1 MADAPLVAPSGVT
14 ATWTKVD
21 HNGIG
26 TAQVRWINTQ
36 GGANLSYGRLD
47 VYVRSRATPSL
58 VYLISTLGPTVTS
71 ATISARN
78 GWTAK
83 VAQDWDVQVRAS
95 VSGKVAESSWARLD
109 KLVIPTPRI
118 TSVQRISAD
127 RAMVYVDPAP
137 TGAQAPTALQV
148 SRTAAGQSAGAS
160 TQVNQAPMPTTS
172 VSLPL
177 PSATAAYDARVQ
189 WVGNAGASGWSS
201 PTRVPAWYESI
212 SAPYNLSA
220 TRQSSDPSKVYLTWQ
235 HAGSGGS
242 AASSFIIER
251 SPDGQVWSRVATTTS
266 RNYTTTLPLTNTSR
280 YRVIAV
286 NGAGAQSSP
295 SSAVTVSTHWSKVPP
310 ASDLTASRT
319 ASGQI
324 RLGWTVVGE
333 TTTNPV
339 RTIYVQRAPLLSGD
353 YVTIDTLSGSARQWV
368 DGSTSVT
375 SEYRY
380 RVQTSGD
387 LGDATSAPT
396 ITVTSGQSQPDA
408 PTGVS
413 VARDASNPDTLRVS
427 FTARS
432 SEQKP
437 TLQVRL
443 KARDA
448 NGRIINAS
456 SLVSAASAGGLLV
469 HAAGPNQIYSYA
481 VEAHNAAGV
490 SLSEWT
496 APMATTPRGA
506 SSLTPTRVGANI
518 QLAWTVAG
526 STIAT
531 GWQIE
536 RSSDGGDNWYPIP
549 SPTSDGSARSA
560 VHQNASYG
568 LEHTYRIK
576 PLRQDAPE
584 GAWLRA
590 GASTA
595 AGAAPLTPT
604 ATESGWGPVDVPPTL
619 AWVHRPVDG
628 TPQAEARI
636 EWTHT
641 RAGVTQAGETTTVSG
656 DVSQWTAPV
665 TAVVGDHLRWRVATR
680 GTGSGSWSPTSAW
693 RTRQFA
699 ARPVVV
705 LSVPET
711 VRSQSLHGSITPP
724 ESWVGATVTLRDA
737 NGTPVA
743 TRQLSPSTGTEFSF
757 PVTDRRTYTVE
768 AILTDGRLESTPQ
781 TATVRVAWARPAAP
795 SLTATPIGLTVRLD
809 VTVPYGQ
816 RAVALAYR
824 PEIGTD
830 WHASD
835 LTAGRLQVD
844 GVWRDAWQIED
855 DLTVSPFLPPGG
867 FPSAPGLDQA
877 VSWVQIMAYS
887 DRQVQAGGVTIFLP
901 AGVPVWLPIAG
912 ATQFVGTSGAWLLDA
927 ATILSD
933 EPAPQLMTPAIPGLA
948 IPGLT
953 IPGRLTQPPPLL
965 MFDEHSDAEGV
976 WHGLLPSGIAYRAV
990 EATSS
995 DEETPWLPS
1004 VTVRVE
1010 LIRVTD
1016 GIEHSLGD
1024 MADNVGF
1031 DMWPR
1036 FCAPERYIARAWS
1049 GIGAYSDSEVAEAT
1063 VQHRD
1068 ILVNYG
1074 PGLALSVSA
1083 GPRGLTTDGGI
1094 VEKVIHSYVGR
1105 DYPTAY
1111 EGRTQTPHVASVQA
1125 DLWIDHSP
1133 LSEWRAA
1140 HNAPGPA
1147 LFRDPSGMVIHG
1159 ILTVGQRNHEHYMD
1173 RAVAFA
1179 MTETEPRP

>member
-1 MADAPLVAPSGVT
+1 MADAPLVAPSGVS
-14 ATWTKVD
+14 ATWTTVD
-21 HNGIG
+21 HTGVG

-36 GGANLSYGRLD
+36 GGANLSYARLD
-47 VYVRSRATPSL
+47 VYVRSRSTPSL

-109 KLVIPTPRI
+109 KLVIPVPRI
-118 TSVQRISAD
+118 TSVQRTSAD
-127 RAMVYVDPAP
+127 RATVYVDPAP
-137 TGAQAPTALQV
+137 TGATAPTALQV
-148 SRTAAGQSAGAS
+148 SRTASGQTAGAS
-160 TQVNQAPMPTTS
+160 TQVNQAPMPTSS

-189 WVGNAGASGWSS
+189 WAGNAGVSGWSS
-201 PTRVPAWYESI
+201 PTRVPAWYGSI
-212 SAPYNLSA
+212 SAPYNVSA
-220 TRQSSDPSKVYLTWQ
+220 TRQSGDPSKVTISWS
-235 HAGSGGS
+235 HSGTGGS
-242 AASSFIIER
+242 AAASFIIER
-251 SPDGQVWSRVATTTS
+251 SPDGQVWSRVVNTTGTS
-266 RNYTTTLPLTNTSR
+266 YVTSLPLTNTNR
-280 YRVIAV
+280 YRVTAV

-295 SSAVTVSTHWSKVPP
+295 SSAVTVGTHWSKVPP
-310 ASDLTASRT
+310 ASSLTASRT

-333 TTTNPV
+333 TSTNPV

-353 YVTIDTLSGSARQWV
+353 YGTVATLSGSVRQWT

-375 SEYRY
+375 SEFRY

-387 LGDATSAPT
+387 QGDATSAPT
-396 ITVTSGQSQPDA
+396 ITVTSGQNQPDA
-408 PTGVS
+408 PTSVS

-427 FTARS
+427 FTPRS

-448 NGRIINAS
+448 NGSIINAS
-456 SLVSAASAGGLLV
+456 GLVSAASAGGLLV

-481 VEAHNAAGV
+481 VEAHNAAGS

-506 SSLTPTRVGANI
+506 SSLTLTRVGADI

-536 RSSDGGDNWYPIP
+536 RSSDGGVNWYPIP
-549 SPTSDGSARSA
+549 SPTSNGAARSA

-590 GASTA
+590 GDSTA

-619 AWVHRPVDG
+619 VWAHRPVDG

-641 RAGVTQAGETTTVSG
+641 RNGVQQAGTTTTVSG

-665 TAVVGDHLRWRVATR
+665 MAVVGDQLRWRVATR
-680 GTGSGSWSPTSAW
+680 GTGSEAWSPTSAW
-693 RTRQFA
+693 QTRQFA
-699 ARPVVV
+699 ARPVVA

-737 NGTPVA
+737 DGNPVA

-757 PVTDRRTYTVE
+757 PVTDRATYTVE

-781 TATVRVAWARPAAP
+781 TATVQVAWARPAAP
-795 SLTATPIGLTVRLD
+795 TLTATPMGLTVRLD

-816 RAVALAYR
+816 RAVALAWR

-835 LTAGRLQVD
+835 LNAGRIQVA
-844 GVWRDAWQIED
+844 GVWRDAWQID
-855 DLTVSPFLPPGG
+855 DDITISPFLPPDG
-867 FPSAPGLDQA
+867 FPSTPDLDQA
-877 VSWVQIMAYS
+877 VSWVQIMATS
-887 DRQVQAGGVTIFLP
+887 DRQAQVGGVTIFLP
-901 AGVPVWLPIAG
+901 AGVPVWLPITG
-912 ATQFVGTSGAWLLDA
+912 ATSFDGISGVWLLDA
-927 ATILSD
+927 VTVLSD
-933 EPAPQLMTPAIPGLA
+933 EPAPPIMTPALPGLA
-948 IPGLT
+948 IPGRT
-953 IPGRLTQPPPLL
+953 IPGRLTQPEPLM
-965 MFDEHSDAEGV
+965 MFDENSDADGV

-995 DEETPWLPS
+995 EEETPWLPS
-1004 VTVRVE
+1004 ATVRVE

-1016 GIEHSLGD
+1016 GTEHSLGD
-1024 MADNVGF
+1024 MADNTGF

-1049 GIGAYSDSEVAEAT
+1049 GIGAYSDSAVAEA
-1063 VQHRD
+1063 VVAHRD
-1068 ILVNYG
+1068 IMVNYG
-1074 PGLALSVSA
+1074 PGLTQSVSA

-1094 VEKVIHSYVGR
+1094 VEKVVHSYVGR

-1111 EGRTQTPHVASVQA
+1111 EGRTPTPHVASVQA
-1125 DLWIDHSP
+1125 NLWTDHSP
-1133 LSEWRAA
+1133 LAEWRDA
-1140 HNAPGPA
+1140 HNTPGPA

-1159 ILTVGQRNHEHYMD
+1159 ILTVGQRNHEHHLS
-1173 RAVAFA
+1173 RAVAFT